1 MLFCC
6 RNIQRLKL
14 FHKGWTEPI
23 FMNFLPLLK
32 ANWPLHTLIL
42 RFDWEARSSSNQ
54 DFFTELES
62 HPCLEQLD
70 FHATNS
76 YLIEKCVRIR
86 DNNPFLLLT
95 ARRKELYP
103 NSTETRVKLKTMTCL
118 LTFLRVILLTPEQG
132 LMASLPREVLVL
144 ICQYFTA
151 SQYNVNQVLWLI
163 DLVSGDR
170 SHVVSQKGDIR
181 QKLRSVWTK
190 LSGLRTR
197 SQIEI
202 VE

>member
-1 MLFCC
+1 M
-6 RNIQRLKL
+6 

-32 ANWPLHTLIL
+32 ADWPLKTLIL
-42 RFDWEARSSSNQ
+42 RFDWEARSASNQ

-62 HPCLEQLD
+62 HPHLEQLD
-70 FHATNS
+70 FHAPSS
-76 YLIEKCVRIR
+76 YLLEKCVHIR

-95 ARRKELYP
+95 ARRKELYT
-103 NSTETRVKLKTMTCL
+103 NATDTRVKLHTMTAL
-118 LTFLRVILLTPEQG
+118 LTALRVILLSPEPG

-151 SQYNVNQVLWLI
+151 SQYNVSQVLWLI

-170 SHVVSQKGDIR
+170 SHVLAQKHAMR
-181 QKLRSVWTK
+181 QKLRAVWTK
-190 LSGLRTR
+190 LGALKARPQLEQTASG
-197 SQIEI
+197 
-202 VE
+202 VV